1 MLLAKEYNALFVCAN
16 PKAMEVKS
24 HAYGITGIQ
33 FISYCEF
40 RNMLNDEL
48 IDEGGPIGNVV
59 IDELESYISYI
70 CGTTF
75 KFIGY
80 SISEE

>member
-1 MLLAKEYNALFVCAN
+1 MLLAKEHNALFVCAN
-16 PKAMEVKS
+16 PKAMEIKS
-24 HAYGITGIQ
+24 HAYGITGIH
-33 FISYCEF
+33 FVFYYEF
-40 RNMLNDEL
+40 RNMLEDEL
-48 IDEGGPIGNVV
+48 IDEGGPVGNVV
-59 IDELESYISYI
+59 IDELESYINYI